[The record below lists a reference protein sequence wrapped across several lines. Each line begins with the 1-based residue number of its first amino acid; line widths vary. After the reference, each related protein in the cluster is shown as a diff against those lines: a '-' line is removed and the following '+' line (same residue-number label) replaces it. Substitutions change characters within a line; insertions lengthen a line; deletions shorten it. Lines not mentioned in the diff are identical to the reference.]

1 MKLERLGENQIR
13 CTLTKED
20 LEIRQIKISEISY
33 GNAKAKMLFKDVMQ
47 QASFELG
54 FEADNI
60 PLMIEAIPMSSGC
73 IVFII
78 TKVDNPEEL
87 DTRFSRFSPSVIEE
101 GLEEDGYDDMSEY
114 DIDEDE
120 EEQLPEKPQIGA
132 TARIEVVGSEA
143 LKDFIENISA
153 SEGNVF
159 DLFKKI
165 TAAAAPKTDN
175 SGKSSDDRF
184 TPVRLYSFETLD
196 NVGKACK
203 VLNTFYGG
211 ESSLYKNTQDGTFYL
226 LLERGNYNEKEF
238 LKVSNM
244 MLEYSSHIKTTP
256 STLAYIKEHYEC
268 MIESQAVQGMSMF

>member
-1 MKLERLGENQIR
+1 MRLEKVSENQIR
-13 CTLTKED
+13 CILTKED
-20 LEIRQIKISEISY
+20 LELRQLKISEIAY
-33 GNAKAKMLFKDVMQ
+33 GSDKAKMLFKDVMQ
-47 QASFELG
+47 QASYELG

-101 GLEEDGYDDMSEY
+101 GMEEEGYDDMSEY
-114 DIDEDE
+114 DIDEED
-120 EEQLPEKPQIGA
+120 EQLPEKPQIGA

-143 LKDFIENISA
+143 LKDFIENIS

-165 TAAAAPKTDN
+165 TAAAASKPDN
-175 SGKSSDDRF
+175 NGKPEDERF
-184 TPVRLYSFETLD
+184 TPTRLYAFENLD

-256 STLAYIKEHYEC
+256 STLAYIKEHYDC